1 MVTMS
6 VYKEQYEVNGEII
19 DDFKNK
25 YVMLF
30 DKLLNEPDTNKLAE
44 IRAKMEVLKEIIE
57 DCGISNISLKV
68 ELE

>member
-1 MVTMS
+1 MS
-6 VYKEQYEVNGEII
+6 LYKEQYEVNGEII

-30 DKLLNEPDTNKLAE
+30 DKLLNEPDTNKLSE

-57 DCGISNISLKV
+57 ACGVSNISLKV

>member
-30 DKLLNEPDTNKLAE
+30 DKLLNEPDTNKLSE

-57 DCGISNISLKV
+57 DCGVSHIALKV